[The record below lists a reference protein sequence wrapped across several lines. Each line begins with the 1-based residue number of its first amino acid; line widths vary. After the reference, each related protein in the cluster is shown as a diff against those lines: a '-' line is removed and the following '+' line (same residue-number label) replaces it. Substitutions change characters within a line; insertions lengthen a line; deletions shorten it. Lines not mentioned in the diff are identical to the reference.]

1 MKKITISILFLAAIC
16 LGTTL
21 SAQSISL
28 KGSNGKE
35 VAFAGLKDA
44 TPKGI
49 TAQMKEDGPIIGIP
63 WSKLDLK
70 SLEENQP
77 KIYGA
82 YVASQKGET
91 VPLNLGSYEDPGM
104 KAAAETAE
112 SKRRKD
118 GWYESGSR
126 GVTYMVQIPVGK
138 PRGVL
143 IVAYGDR
150 GDAYRFIMGMD
161 QGMGPFGEFQNKHGF
176 ALMTYKFETKMK
188 VPTDIDDF
196 VFPEKG
202 SGEGVISAL
211 EKIAKTANKPE
222 LADAPIAIYG
232 MDKIGAA
239 FAYNFTQWKP
249 ERVVAA
255 VAGKGAFYTAIP
267 TEESAKVPLLILW
280 GQYDRSSEMW
290 GSEHNHEYLYKEYAD
305 LNPNW
310 SYAMEFRGT
319 EEDSQQADYFARKY
333 LHKLIEMRVPKVAPK
348 PEAPPPSEEEK
359 EAKPAAEGQE
369 GEAEPEPEP
378 EVPALIPID
387 RSESYIGNIETMEY
401 SKMKKDAVLGENET
415 WLPERGIAE
424 MWKRFANGELEVEE

>member
-143 IVAYGDR
+143 IVAYGGR
-150 GDAYRFIMGMD
+150 G
-161 QGMGPFGEFQNKHGF
+161 
-176 ALMTYKFETKMK
+176 
-188 VPTDIDDF
+188 DDF

-202 SGEGVISAL
+202 SGEGVVSAL

-249 ERVVAA
+249 ERIVAA

-378 EVPALIPID
+378 EPEVPALIPID
-387 RSESYIGNIETMEY
+387 RAESYVGNIETMEY

-415 WLPERGIAE
+415 WLPERGISE